1 MRVITGTARGRKL
14 NTLEGLD
21 VRPTTDQVKE
31 AMFSII
37 QFEVEGAAVLDLFAG
52 SGQLGIEALSR
63 GAQLAVFVEQS
74 RKAQEVVRQNLL
86 ATKLAEHSRVTA
98 MDAIAYLQGCRD
110 HFDIALL
117 DPPYRSGLLQK
128 ALPLLAPKMTPG
140 GVILCESALDEELPQ
155 KVGAFKIKKQ
165 YRYGR
170 IKLTAYRIP
179 AETDTEE

>member
-63 GAQLAVFVEQS
+63 GARLAVFVEQS

-98 MDAIAYLQGCRD
+98 MECHRLFAGLPGSFR
-110 HFDIALL
+110 
-117 DPPYRSGLLQK
+117 YRPAGP
-128 ALPLLAPKMTPG
+128 ALPQRAFGKRRCRCWPPK
-140 GVILCESALDEELPQ
+140 
-155 KVGAFKIKKQ
+155 
-165 YRYGR
+165 
-170 IKLTAYRIP
+170 
-179 AETDTEE
+179 

>member
-63 GAQLAVFVEQS
+63 GARLAVFVEQS

-86 ATKLAEHSRVTA
+86 ATKLAERSRVTA

-117 DPPYRSGLLQK
+117 DPPYRSGLLEK

-155 KVGAFKIKKQ
+155 KAGAFEIKKQ
-165 YRYGR
+165 YRYGK